1 MPSAEGRAGRA
12 LGLLRSQGLGVAC
25 GLATVGLLGVGSFV
39 MAATRDGASAG
50 IALDDLRAFFAPP
63 SLVHAWFYLLVPV
76 LALYALNTLLATWQS
91 VERKARAGVRSPA
104 AYAPAVIHVGFL
116 VAMLAHGVG
125 GLAGGD
131 RGAVVLARG
140 ADWQPLPGDGAAEA
154 RLTALDVTHLPGGMP
169 KEARAAV
176 EVRRG
181 RGAPDAAVVGYN
193 QPLSRALG
201 SELHLLQD
209 MGQVAVAELSLAGE
223 RCRVAEGG
231 RCRLGGVEVQVVQ
244 AAPGGAVGP
253 FAAARVLVD
262 GAVRLLA
269 EGRDAPVAGGR
280 PLRLEGVEAA
290 PAVLLR
296 ARSTPGNPLALA
308 GALLLAGGLVMMARR
323 FFPSRAREGSEAEEA
338 DAAAA

>member
-1 MPSAEGRAGRA
+1 MPSAERRGGPA
-12 LGLLRSQGLGVAC
+12 LLLLRSQGLGVAC
-25 GLATVGLLGVGSFV
+25 GLATVALLAVGSFV

-50 IALDDLRAFFAPP
+50 IALDDLRAFFAPA
-63 SLVHAWFYLLVPV
+63 SAVHLWFYLLVPV
-76 LALYALNTLLATWQS
+76 LALYALNTLLATWHS

-104 AYAPAVIHVGFL
+104 AYAPAVIHLGFL

-140 ADWQPLPGDGAAEA
+140 ADWQPLPGEGAAEA

-169 KEARAAV
+169 REARAAV

-181 RGAPDAAVVGYN
+181 GGAPEAAVVGYN
-193 QPLSRALG
+193 QPLSRGLG

-209 MGQVAVAELSLAGE
+209 MGQVALAELSLAGE
-223 RCRVAEGG
+223 SCRVAEGG
-231 RCRLGGVEVQVVQ
+231 RCRLSGVEVQVVQ

-253 FAAARVLVD
+253 FAAARVVVD
-262 GAVRLLA
+262 GAARLLA
-269 EGRDAPVAGGR
+269 EGRDTPVAGGR
-280 PLRLEGVEAA
+280 PLRLERVEAA

-296 ARSTPGNPLALA
+296 ARSTPGNPLALF
-308 GALLLAGGLVMMARR
+308 GAVLLAAGLLMMARR
-323 FFPSRAREGSEAEEA
+323 FVPGRGRAEGEEELA
-338 DAAAA
+338 DAA